1 MRARFSWGL
10 AKASPGKF
18 FLPTSWE
25 ATARKGEF
33 CGAVRRRSRYS
44 LTPGGVNVY
53 IGGFTLKQL
62 TCKWSLGM
70 NASRK
75 KLGLWMTTALVVGN
89 VIGSGIFMLP
99 ASLAPF
105 GTLGLGSWI
114 VTGLG
119 AILLALVFSRL
130 SSKFPRVGGPYAF
143 SRYAFGDFV
152 GFQVAWGYWLA
163 VWIST
168 AALVIAAV
176 SYASVIFPLLAQ
188 KPHLGTWTAIGI
200 VWFFTL
206 VNAFGAHTAGSFQII
221 MTLIKLVPIALIGIL
236 GWFFITPAHYFP
248 LNPTDMSVFGALS
261 QATTLTL
268 FAFIG
273 IESATVPAEDIDKP
287 QVTIARA
294 TTLGTII
301 CAALYVLA
309 TGAVMGI
316 VPAEVLIKSEAPF
329 VEAVQRMVSPA
340 YAGWVN
346 YFIVA
351 SALISCLGATNGWVL
366 LQAQV
371 PYAAAKDKL
380 FPAIFARVSEKNV
393 PLFGL
398 FFSSILMTGFMLL
411 TMKSTLVEQF
421 NTIAVISVF
430 TILVSYVYSS
440 LSELVLIFKGQIQA
454 GKKQMISSVLVAGG
468 AFAYALWAIAGS
480 GDTVVYWGAL
490 FLLASIPVYV
500 GVKWKL
506 TNQSKH

>member
-1 MRARFSWGL
+1 
-10 AKASPGKF
+10 
-18 FLPTSWE
+18 
-25 ATARKGEF
+25 
-33 CGAVRRRSRYS
+33 
-44 LTPGGVNVY
+44 
-53 IGGFTLKQL
+53 
-62 TCKWSLGM
+62 
-70 NASRK
+70 
-75 KLGLWMTTALVVGN
+75 MTTALVVGN

-119 AILLALVFSRL
+119 AIFLALVFSRL
-130 SSKFPRVGGPYAF
+130 SSKFPKVGGPYAF

-176 SYASVIFPLLAQ
+176 SYASVLFPILAQ
-188 KPHLGTWTAIGI
+188 KPHLGTWAAIGI
-200 VWFFTL
+200 VWFFTF
-206 VNAFGAHTAGSFQII
+206 VNAFGAHAAGSFQII
-221 MTLIKLVPIALIGIL
+221 MTLIKLIPIAFIGIV
-236 GWFFITPAHYFP
+236 GWFFVSPSNYLP
-248 LNPTDMSVFGALS
+248 LNPTDMPAFSVLS

-287 QVTIARA
+287 HVTIARA
-294 TTLGTII
+294 TTIGTII

-316 VPAEVLIKSEAPF
+316 VPADVLVTSKAPF
-329 VEAVQRMVSPA
+329 VDAVQRMISPA

-371 PYAAAKDKL
+371 PYAAAKDQL
-380 FPAIFARVSEKNV
+380 FPAIFAKVSQKNV

-398 FFSSILMTGFMLL
+398 FFSSVLMTGFMLL
-411 TMKSTLVEQF
+411 TMKATLVEQF

-454 GKKQMISSVLVAGG
+454 TKKQLASSALIASG
-468 AFAYALWAIAGS
+468 AFGYALWAIAGS
-480 GDTVVYWGAL
+480 GEAVVYWGAL
-490 FLLASIPVYV
+490 FLLASIPVYI
-500 GVKWKL
+500 GVKWKIA
-506 TNQSKH
+506 NAVKN

>member
-1 MRARFSWGL
+1 MQQ
-10 AKASPGKF
+10 K
-18 FLPTSWE
+18 
-25 ATARKGEF
+25 
-33 CGAVRRRSRYS
+33 
-44 LTPGGVNVY
+44 
-53 IGGFTLKQL
+53 
-62 TCKWSLGM
+62 
-70 NASRK
+70 RK

-99 ASLAPF
+99 ASLAHY

-119 AILLALVFSRL
+119 AIFLALVFSRL
-130 SSKFPRVGGPYAF
+130 SSKFPKVGGPYAF

-163 VWIST
+163 IWIST

-176 SYASVIFPLLAQ
+176 SYASVLFPILAQ

-200 VWFFTL
+200 VWFFTFI
-206 VNAFGAHTAGSFQII
+206 NAFGAHAAGSFQIF
-221 MTLIKLVPIALIGIL
+221 MTLLKLIPIAFIGIV
-236 GWFFITPAHYFP
+236 GWFFVSPSNYLPI
-248 LNPTDMSVFGALS
+248 NPTDLSMFGALS

-273 IESATVPAEDIDKP
+273 IESATVPAEDIDNPSK
-287 QVTIARA
+287 TIASA
-294 TTLGTII
+294 TIIGTII
-301 CAALYVLA
+301 CASFYILA

-316 VPAEVLIKSEAPF
+316 VPAEILMKSEAPF
-329 VEAVQRMVSPA
+329 VDAVQRMVSPA

-346 YFIVA
+346 YFIVF

-371 PYAAAKDKL
+371 PYAAAKDHL
-380 FPAIFARVSEKNV
+380 FPSIFAKTSAKNV

-411 TMKSTLVEQF
+411 TMQKTLVEQF

-440 LSELVLIFKGQIQA
+440 LSELVLIFKGKIQST
-454 GKKQMISSVLVAGG
+454 GKSIVSSACIGLL
-468 AFAYALWAIAGS
+468 AFGYALWAIAGS
-480 GDTVVYWGAL
+480 GQAVVYWGAL
-490 FLLASIPVYV
+490 FLLASLPIYV
-500 GVKWKL
+500 GVRWKAGS
-506 TNQSKH
+506 TSKR